1 MSDKFI
7 LDVAEVAVHLGCQP
21 STVREAA
28 RTGRLPGLKFGDDW
42 VFPME
47 ALLGSL
53 NRAALDAQYERNN
66 PIPPTPVLP
75 APVGVRVDARRR
87 PMPNLD
93 AFTPVGGNA

>member
-7 LDVAEVAVHLGCQP
+7 LDVSELAVHLGCQP

-28 RTGRLPGLKFGDDW
+28 RCGRLPGLKFGDDW
-42 VFPME
+42 VFPRD

-53 NRAALDAQYERNN
+53 NREALEAQYDRKN
-66 PIPPTPVLP
+66 PTLPTPVLP
-75 APVGVRVDARRR
+75 THVGVRVDRRRR

-93 AFTPVGGNA
+93 GFTPVGGNA